1 MVFAFISNIFR
12 GGSNIPAA
20 VTKSFWEDR
29 HPCFGLID
37 HRYTAAAAAAAAE
50 QVYVYTWYLEYVR
63 FNKCGGIRF
72 CVEAFWSFWGRAACI
87 CASCHVSVQW
97 VRPVQCH
104 GLYSPSL
111 SYGPTSIAAARGMVG
126 STRSFS

>member
-37 HRYTAAAAAAAAE
+37 HRYTAAAAAAAAAAGAST
-50 QVYVYTWYLEYVR
+50 QTVFWQATGATHTVR
-63 FNKCGGIRF
+63 TN
-72 CVEAFWSFWGRAACI
+72 
-87 CASCHVSVQW
+87 
-97 VRPVQCH
+97 
-104 GLYSPSL
+104 
-111 SYGPTSIAAARGMVG
+111 
-126 STRSFS
+126 